1 MGPGRGRW
9 GGGDHT
15 YHLGERVG
23 DGQGP
28 RGAGAGVHAFFFLS
42 PPCPQADRAGEVGGT
57 GRGQGVESHVAL
69 NTGAVPSGVAGP
81 PLSRGAGAFFSFLVQ
96 EPGLARQHVP
106 GPARPR
112 ETSVKVASWHSG
124 RTRLSW
130 SVPAHYPSSEWSPW
144 TGPATRG
151 WAGGGMPLLPQGSW
165 GLVHTSLSPAL
176 LQSSQSLWPGPCSWP
191 GVDRHTDGR
200 VHFPDCSTSLQAATE
215 AW

>member
-1 MGPGRGRW
+1 M
-9 GGGDHT
+9 
-15 YHLGERVG
+15 
-23 DGQGP
+23 
-28 RGAGAGVHAFFFLS
+28 
-42 PPCPQADRAGEVGGT
+42 
-57 GRGQGVESHVAL
+57 AL
-69 NTGAVPSGVAGP
+69 NTGTVPSGVAGP

-176 LQSSQSLWPGPCSWP
+176 LQSSQSLRPGPCSWP